1 MCRSHLGPS
10 TRSYTRHHTACVAHR
25 HPFTMAKA
33 TVHKKPAAAQA
44 AASVMRK
51 PAAAAKRTAAPMRKP
66 AAAATGKGKGRGT
79 GKNNAQTKE
88 GMGKGKGKGTGK
100 NNESC
105 GWEVLGVGANGM
117 ALGVWKNDG
126 FAEVWQRVR

>member
-1 MCRSHLGPS
+1 
-10 TRSYTRHHTACVAHR
+10 
-25 HPFTMAKA
+25 MAKA

-51 PAAAAKRTAAPMRKP
+51 PAAAAKSTAALMRKP

-79 GKNNAQTKE
+79 GKNNDQ
-88 GMGKGKGKGTGK
+88 
-100 NNESC
+100 NEESTS
-105 GWEVLGVGANGM
+105 WEVLGVGANGM
-117 ALGVWKNDG
+117 ALGVWKNSG